1 MTISVSWIVKGCA
14 LAFKIIEEV
23 KISSPL
29 ELRLQLKPII
39 KIGLKNY
46 EYIVSLGKQLD
57 L

>member
-14 LAFKIIEEV
+14 LAFKIIAEV

-29 ELRLQLKPII
+29 ELWLQLKPII

-46 EYIVSLGKQLD
+46 EYIVGLGKQLD